1 MDIAHFDL
9 ETFKTFHSNKNES
22 DLKFKLLDDTKII
35 SIAKHLCGGATDLAL
50 YSLKL

>member
-9 ETFKTFHSNKNES
+9 NIFMKHHTINANEQSQNKFH
-22 DLKFKLLDDTKII
+22 LKEDTKII

-50 YSLKL
+50 YSL